1 MPVQLHR
8 RAARATKGF
17 TLIELLVVVA
27 VLAILIGI
35 LLPALGRARSSGL
48 QAKGK
53 AIQRSLMQ
61 GMVQYTNENDEF
73 LPGINTSGRR
83 HEGAA
88 GASGAA
94 AMTEVNASRR
104 ADVATQNWDWMTAC
118 VDSSDLPPNRGER
131 LIALFT
137 KFADP
142 AQSTRVTPVNTGAAD
157 TAFTDAIARGGG
169 TIPAPS
175 FVMPAAYQF
184 YGAPSTGTPPA
195 PPTSLNEPY
204 SWFDDS
210 IAAIPA
216 SYQPRITRLGAPAK
230 KVGVADGQPHVK
242 DEPDRRV
249 DVTFFIDPAQ
259 NDATSNKFGAFSD
272 LSPIDPNTRS
282 YRSLAEAEDP
292 AAGTAQV
299 PTSAYRHNG
308 RMNVAFF
315 DGHVGDLDFEESH
328 DPTYW
333 YPSRTLLNKEAANFT
348 ADVNRFY
355 PDSQATGT
363 EVTIN

>member
-1 MPVQLHR
+1 MPAQLHR

-88 GASGAA
+88 GATGAA
-94 AMTEVNASRR
+94 AMTEVNANRR

-118 VDSSDLPPNRGER
+118 VDSSDLPLNRGQR
-131 LIALFT
+131 LISLFT

-142 AQSTRVTPVNTGAAD
+142 AQSARATPIGATD
-157 TAFTDAIARGGG
+157 TQFMDAITRGGG

-175 FVMPAAYQF
+175 FVMPAAYQY
-184 YGAPSTGTPPA
+184 YGGVSTPP
-195 PPTSLNEPY
+195 PPMSLNEPY
-204 SWFDDS
+204 SWVDDS
-210 IAAIPA
+210 VAAIPT
-216 SYQPRITRLGAPAK
+216 SYQPRITRLGPPAK
-230 KVGVADGQPHVK
+230 KVGVADGQPHVR
-242 DEPDRRV
+242 DQPDRRV
-249 DVTFFIDPAQ
+249 DVTFFLNPALG
-259 NDATSNKFGAFSD
+259 DAVDNKFGAFSD

-282 YRSLAEAEDP
+282 YRTQGEALDP
-292 AAGTAQV
+292 PSGTAQV

-315 DGHVGDLDFEESH
+315 DGHVGDLGFDESH
-328 DPTYW
+328 DPTFW
-333 YPSRTLLNKEAANFT
+333 YPSRTQIKKDAVNFG
-348 ADVNRFY
+348 ADVDRYY
-355 PDSQATGT
+355 PDSPSTGRT
-363 EVTIN
+363 VTVN

>member
-1 MPVQLHR
+1 MPAQLHR
-8 RAARATKGF
+8 RAARTVKGF

-35 LLPALGRARSSGL
+35 LLPALGRARASGL

-53 AIQRSLMQ
+53 AVQRSLMQ

-88 GASGAA
+88 GATGAA

-104 ADVATQNWDWMTAC
+104 ADVATQNWDWMTGC
-118 VDSSDLPPNRGER
+118 VDSSDLPLNRGER

-142 AQSTRVTPVNTGAAD
+142 AQSTRVTPVNMGAAD
-157 TAFTDAIARGGG
+157 AAFTAAITRGGG

-184 YGAPSTGTPPA
+184 YGGAAGTPPA
-195 PPTSLNEPY
+195 ASLNDPY
-204 SWFDDS
+204 DWFDDS
-210 IAAIPA
+210 VAKMPT
-216 SYQPRITRLGAPAK
+216 SYQPRITRLGPPAK
-230 KVGVADGQPHVK
+230 KVGIADGQPHVRNQ
-242 DEPDRRV
+242 PDRRV
-249 DVTFFIDPAQ
+249 DVTFYINPAQ
-259 NDATSNKFGAFSD
+259 ADATDNKFGAFSD

-282 YRSLAEAEDP
+282 YRTQGEAQNP
-292 AAGTAQV
+292 VAGTAQI
-299 PTSAYRHNG
+299 PASAYRHNG
-308 RMNVAFF
+308 RMNVVFF
-315 DGHVGDLDFEESH
+315 DGHVGDLGFEESH

-333 YPSRTLLNKEAANFT
+333 YPSRTQIEKGAVNFRT
-348 ADVNRFY
+348 DVDRYY
-355 PDSQATGT
+355 PDSQTSGT
-363 EVTIN
+363 TVTIN